1 MIWLSLHI
9 QIYIQTNFTFDIH
22 SLYIQNTF
30 IIHSLYIQFQIL
42 IHKISEFDIRYTFS
56 SKFLYIKYHN
66 FIFVIHSVPH
76 SWTKHFPII
85 YLLYAKIKIFR
96 YNISQLDIR
105 YTFSFR
111 FLKYTFKYTNIQI
124 YKYTFKQ
131 ILLSIYIRY
140 TFKIHSLYIRY
151 TFSSKFLY
159 IKSQNLIFVIH
170 SVPNSYTLNITILY
184 SLYIQFHILGQNIF
198 PSYICYTLRS
208 KFSDIIFHN

>member
-1 MIWLSLHI
+1 MSPNCHDTICSHRKVSVRFRFTFVWLSLHIQIHIHIRLTFVRHSDSLSVMIWLSLHI

-111 FLKYTFKYTNIQI
+111 FLNI
-124 YKYTFKQ
+124 
-131 ILLSIYIRY
+131 
-140 TFKIHSLYIRY
+140 
-151 TFSSKFLY
+151 KF
-159 IKSQNLIFVIH
+159 H
-170 SVPNSYTLNITILY
+170 
-184 SLYIQFHILGQNIF
+184 
-198 PSYICYTLRS
+198 
-208 KFSDIIFHN
+208 D